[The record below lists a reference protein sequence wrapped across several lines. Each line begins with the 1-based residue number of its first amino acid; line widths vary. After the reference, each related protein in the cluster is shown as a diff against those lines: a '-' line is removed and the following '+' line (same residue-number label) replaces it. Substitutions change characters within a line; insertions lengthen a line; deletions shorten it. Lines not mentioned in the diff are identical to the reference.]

1 MTANN
6 KNIAKRSLRT
16 ILTALLAVL
25 LCASLAFAK
34 ERAEEPGVT
43 ITASGFSNNKVF
55 TDDLRKTWARA
66 GKDNSVTISC
76 ENGLSSVYIEFDQIP
91 EQTWTITIQ

>member
-1 MTANN
+1 MVADYNSMEWISN
-6 KNIAKRSLRT
+6 P
-16 ILTALLAVL
+16 
-25 LCASLAFAK
+25 AFK
-34 ERAEEPGVT
+34 GGEGV
-43 ITASGFSNNKVF
+43 FYNKVF

-91 EQTWTITIQ
+91 EQTWTITSSETGKTAECESKGFLHVFTDIT